1 MPYGP
6 EVTDEERDGRG
17 TIYERGL
24 HVVCYQSSITRGFK
38 FIQEGSPYLAPI
50 WLHLHSSAK
59 FPGWYNDPNFPPN
72 KPIQPGLDPIFGQ
85 TGKEDESVYRSMSG
99 ANPNYE
105 QELMTFPHKFID
117 PRGGEYFFTPSI
129 STLGNYIAAK

>member
-38 FIQEGSPYLAPI
+38 FIQEGNSHLDPI
-50 WLHLHSSAK
+50 
-59 FPGWYNDPNFPPN
+59 FPFLVLIGLSLGWYNDPNFPPN
-72 KPIQPGLDPIFGQ
+72 KPVQPGFDPIFGQ
-85 TGKEDESVYRSMSG
+85 TGKEDQSVYRTMTG

-129 STLGNYIAAK
+129 STLRKYIAAK